1 MNLKFVLTILI
12 LIKSVKN
19 QPSCPN
25 GIDWQNY
32 KLKFKIQFAP
42 NSSWELIA

>member
-19 QPSCPN
+19 QFSCPN
-25 GIDWQNY
+25 GVAWKDY
-32 KLKFKIQFAP
+32 KLKFKIEFA
-42 NSSWELIA
+42 SISWELTA